1 MLAKNLREWR
11 KLVLERDNHICQIC
25 SEPGNTADHIT
36 SKTENPS
43 LLLETDN
50 GRTLCRSCH
59 AKHGSRLEHSK
70 YSIEDKDILG
80 ISKLHLIG
88 RSLMLVIPPWFIK
101 KNNLSA
107 GSKVCIAANP
117 DILQIFIPK

>member
-1 MLAKNLREWR
+1 MKAKNLSEWR
-11 KLVLERDNHICQIC
+11 KLVLERDNNICQVC
-25 SEPGNTADHIT
+25 GNPGNIADHVI
-36 SKTENPS
+36 SKTENPT

-50 GRTLCRSCH
+50 GRTLCKRCH
-59 AKHGSRLEHSK
+59 AKYGSRSEHSK

-107 GSKVCIAANP
+107 GSKVCVTANP